1 MSTARESLKGED
13 PEEQDLTGT
22 GLKGTDLKGTLKRM
36 AERPATKAPV
46 PRAQAPVRCFVDAPI
61 LLYLQDRSEARK
73 RAMARHSLRSIRRNG
88 ELVVSP
94 LVLADLYGDARRR
107 FPLVARD
114 TMRAYLGDLMP
125 ACRST
130 GPLELMDRAFRVE
143 DRLHLPWPHCLLLA
157 SAQAAECRLLVSEDL
172 EDGLSHERTLVVN
185 PFVTDIEPLFTS
197 FKER

>member
-1 MSTARESLKGED
+1 MSTAQEA
-13 PEEQDLTGT
+13 
-22 GLKGTDLKGTLKRM
+22 LKGTLRRL
-36 AERPATKAPV
+36 AERPT
-46 PRAQAPVRCFVDAPI
+46 PRAMAPVRCFVDAPI

-94 LVLADLYGDARRR
+94 QVLGELYGDARRR
-107 FPLVARD
+107 FPLLPRD
-114 TMRAYLGDLMP
+114 TLRAYLGDLMP
-125 ACRST
+125 ACRSA

-143 DRLHLPWPHCLLLA
+143 DRLHLPWAHCLLIA
-157 SAQAAECRLLVSEDL
+157 SAQAAECRILVSEDL

-185 PFVTDIEPLFTS
+185 PFLTDIEPLFTT